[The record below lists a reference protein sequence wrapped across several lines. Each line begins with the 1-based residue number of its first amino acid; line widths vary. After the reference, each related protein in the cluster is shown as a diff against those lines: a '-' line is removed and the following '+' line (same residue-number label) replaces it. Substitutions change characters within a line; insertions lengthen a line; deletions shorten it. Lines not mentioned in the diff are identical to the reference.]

1 MSQRLLKTRPVQG
14 SEWMILVRDY
24 QINVTAYEFAVGSL
38 YGTCGHWG
46 EQVFLSDVAVAD
58 ILHIKRETAAKAR
71 KGLLAKGLI
80 EDIGQHGT
88 QPQQREYRLTVP
100 VEMPPRR
107 KVRGDVPETG
117 TPCPPNGH
125 PHVPETGTGV
135 SPDRAQHLEVE
146 LEEELEIINIT
157 PDDDGRQ
164 ASSDQGQGQN
174 PRPPGADDP
183 DDDRPWVD
191 WDDPD
196 DGGSIAAD
204 LGVPVESIGQPFRA
218 WLEEY
223 LTSVE
228 FDPGMKADWPAFSAS
243 IKKAAGRPSPVG
255 YLKTILP
262 GHVATARMKR
272 EQAAVEDRAEREQAA
287 EDQAAQER
295 AERELWTSTES
306 MRDKILETITGSVPP
321 SVRPMGS
328 VYVRPTRDAPDLQDV
343 WYNPEFMVCF
353 PHSRHSPGPDW
364 RMGHLATSQWNKVVA
379 KEKIPLRQDG

>member
-255 YLKTILP
+255 YLEDDPARPRGHGPHEARAGCRRGPRGARAGCGGP
-262 GHVATARMKR
+262 GRPGARRARAVDVHR
-272 EQAAVEDRAEREQAA
+272 EHAGQDPGNDHRQR
-287 EDQAAQER
+287 AAQCAANGER
-295 AERELWTSTES
+295 LRPAHPRCA
-306 MRDKILETITGSVPP
+306 GP
-321 SVRPMGS
+321 SGRVVQPG
-328 VYVRPTRDAPDLQDV
+328 VHGVL
-343 WYNPEFMVCF
+343 
-353 PHSRHSPGPDW
+353 SP
-364 RMGHLATSQWNKVVA
+364 
-379 KEKIPLRQDG
+379 